1 MTTNFDALAKQRMEK
16 DLQELQTLIAKH
28 FEQRSKDDSELAE
41 LQKRIQ
47 KRKEE
52 RIEVNF

>member
-28 FEQRSKDDSELAE
+28 FEQRTKDDTELDE
-41 LQKRIQ
+41 LTDRIQ

-52 RIEVNF
+52 RI